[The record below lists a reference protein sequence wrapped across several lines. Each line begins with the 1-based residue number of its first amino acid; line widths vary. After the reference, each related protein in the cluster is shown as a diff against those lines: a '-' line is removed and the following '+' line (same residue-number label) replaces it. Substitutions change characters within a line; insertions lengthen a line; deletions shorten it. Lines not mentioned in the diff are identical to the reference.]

1 MKQLVGKY
9 KTNFFKNKFQFQG
22 NFDFF
27 RFSTLIIPEINNG
40 KLNRNYF
47 NLLTA
52 ANELK
57 SQNKVF
63 LYSDKVSD
71 ELINSLEGSVENV
84 FYSEDDSLKNP
95 TAETLSKL
103 IFNLQAKE
111 KFTSIIAPSNMFGRN
126 LIPRLA
132 GLMNLEPLSDI
143 SKILSNNQF
152 KRFIYAGN
160 ALSTIENTQNMNLMT
175 IRLTSFEQTT
185 PSSAKQVTKTK
196 LEVSKTNSS
205 KFIEN
210 IESKS
215 DKPDLA
221 TAKVVISG
229 GRALK
234 SKENFK
240 LLDDLATCFKGAAIG
255 ASRAA
260 VDAGYVNNDLQVGQT
275 GKTVAPNLYIAIGI
289 SGAIQHVA
297 GIKDSKYIV
306 AINSDPESPIF
317 SVSFINLDG

>member
-1 MKQLVGKY
+1 MISKY
-9 KTNFFKNKFQFQG
+9 FNYNFRCNQKKFHF
-22 NFDFF
+22 N
-27 RFSTLIIPEINNG
+27 FSTLIIPEINNG

-63 LYSDKVSD
+63 LYADKVTD
-71 ELINSLEGSVENV
+71 NLVNSLEDTVDTV
-84 FYSEDDSLKNP
+84 YYSEDETLKNP
-95 TAETLSKL
+95 TSEVLSKL
-103 IFNLQAKE
+103 ILNLYSKE

-126 LIPRLA
+126 LIPRVA
-132 GLMNLEPLSDI
+132 GLMNIEPLSDVC
-143 SKILSNNQF
+143 KILENKQF
-152 KRFIYAGN
+152 KRYIYAGN
-160 ALSTIENTQNMNLMT
+160 ALSTIENTQSINLMT
-175 IRLTSFEQTT
+175 IRLTSFEQTL
-185 PSSAKQVTKTK
+185 SSVKKQVTKSK
-196 LEVSKTNSS
+196 VEFIKTNTST
-205 KFIEN
+205 FVEN
-210 IESKS
+210 IETVS
-215 DKPDLA
+215 DKPDLS

-240 LLDDLATCFKGAAIG
+240 LLDDLASCFKGAAIG

-317 SVSFINLDG
+317 SVRNFSFLDG

>member
-1 MKQLVGKY
+1 MISK
-9 KTNFFKNKFQFQG
+9 NFNNYFRSNQKKFHF
-22 NFDFF
+22 N
-27 RFSTLIIPEINNG
+27 FSTLIIPEINNG

-63 LYSDKVSD
+63 LYADKVTD
-71 ELINSLEGSVENV
+71 NLVNSLEDTVDTV
-84 FYSEDDSLKNP
+84 YYSEDETLKNP
-95 TAETLSKL
+95 TSEVLSKL
-103 IFNLQAKE
+103 ILNLYSKE

-126 LIPRLA
+126 LIPRVA
-132 GLMNLEPLSDI
+132 GLMNIEPLSDVC
-143 SKILSNNQF
+143 KILENKQF
-152 KRFIYAGN
+152 KRYIYAGN
-160 ALSTIENTQNMNLMT
+160 ALSTIENTQSINLMT
-175 IRLTSFEQTT
+175 IRLTSFEQTL
-185 PSSAKQVTKTK
+185 SSAKKQVTKSK
-196 LEVSKTNSS
+196 VEFIKTNTST
-205 KFIEN
+205 FVEN
-210 IESKS
+210 IETVS
-215 DKPDLA
+215 DKPDLS

-240 LLDDLATCFKGAAIG
+240 LLDDLASCFKGAAIG

-317 SVSFINLDG
+317 SVRNFFIFRWLITD

>member
-1 MKQLVGKY
+1 MILKSF
-9 KTNFFKNKFQFQG
+9 NNKFRSSQKEFHF
-22 NFDFF
+22 N
-27 RFSTLIIPEINNG
+27 FSTLIIPEINNG

-63 LYSDKVSD
+63 LYGDKVTD
-71 ELINSLEGSVENV
+71 DLINSLEDSVDTV
-84 FYSEDDSLKNP
+84 FYSEDETLKNP
-95 TAETLSKL
+95 TSEALSKL
-103 IFNLQAKE
+103 ILNLHSKE

-126 LIPRLA
+126 IIPRVA
-132 GLMNLEPLSDI
+132 GLMNIEPLSDI
-143 SKILSNNQF
+143 CKILDNKQF
-152 KRFIYAGN
+152 KRYIYAGN
-160 ALSTIENTQNMNLMT
+160 ALSTIENTQNINLMT
-175 IRLTSFEQTT
+175 IRLTSFEQTL
-185 PSSAKQVTKTK
+185 SSVKKQVTKSKVEFTK
-196 LEVSKTNSS
+196 SNSS
-205 KFIEN
+205 TFVEN
-210 IESKS
+210 IETIS
-215 DKPDLA
+215 DKPDLS

-240 LLDDLATCFKGAAIG
+240 LLDDLASCFKGAAIG

-317 SVSFINLDG
+317 SVRNFLFVDG

>member
-1 MKQLVGKY
+1 
-9 KTNFFKNKFQFQG
+9 
-22 NFDFF
+22 
-27 RFSTLIIPEINNG
+27 
-40 KLNRNYF
+40 
-47 NLLTA
+47 
-52 ANELK
+52 
-57 SQNKVF
+57 
-63 LYSDKVSD
+63 
-71 ELINSLEGSVENV
+71 
-84 FYSEDDSLKNP
+84 
-95 TAETLSKL
+95 
-103 IFNLQAKE
+103 
-111 KFTSIIAPSNMFGRN
+111 
-126 LIPRLA
+126 
-132 GLMNLEPLSDI
+132 
-143 SKILSNNQF
+143 
-152 KRFIYAGN
+152 
-160 ALSTIENTQNMNLMT
+160 MT
-175 IRLTSFEQTT
+175 IRLTSFEQTA